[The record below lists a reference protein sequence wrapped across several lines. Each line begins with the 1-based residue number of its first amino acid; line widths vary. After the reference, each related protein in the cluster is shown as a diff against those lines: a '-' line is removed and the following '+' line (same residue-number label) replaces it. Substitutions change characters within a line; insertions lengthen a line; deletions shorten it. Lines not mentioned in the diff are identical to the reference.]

1 MKIKGKIIQNFGSS
15 DIIIER
21 GALSK
26 AGLMIGKRISPGQV
40 FVLTDSKVYTLYYEK
55 LRSSISK
62 AGFRV
67 VPIKIPQGERFKNLT
82 TLKKVFE
89 LLVRKKAD
97 RESLLIGLGGGV
109 IGDLAGTVAA
119 TYMRGITLVHVP
131 TTLLAQADASI
142 GGKTALDLPQAKNL
156 MGCFYPARLV
166 IIDPLVL
173 NSLSKIDFLNGLV
186 EIIKMGLVANPKI
199 LKFIQDNYPKI
210 LKRDISY
217 LQKLIAMAVTEKVRI
232 TNADPYD
239 RGVRKILNF
248 GHTFGHALES
258 YNKYKKITHGEAV
271 SLGILVGLNLSENLK
286 LSNGDFHQEVKNLF
300 TELGLPTQVKIL
312 NLREIWGTMSLDK
325 KVKNRKVNFVLLKD
339 IGKPILRPV
348 NEKSFY
354 RATQGI
360 LTT

>member
-26 AGLMIGKRISPGQV
+26 AGLMIGKRISPGQA
-40 FVLTDSKVYTLYYEK
+40 FVLTDCKVYTLYYEK

-166 IIDPLVL
+166 IID
-173 NSLSKIDFLNGLV
+173 
-186 EIIKMGLVANPKI
+186 
-199 LKFIQDNYPKI
+199 PKI

-360 LTT
+360 LT